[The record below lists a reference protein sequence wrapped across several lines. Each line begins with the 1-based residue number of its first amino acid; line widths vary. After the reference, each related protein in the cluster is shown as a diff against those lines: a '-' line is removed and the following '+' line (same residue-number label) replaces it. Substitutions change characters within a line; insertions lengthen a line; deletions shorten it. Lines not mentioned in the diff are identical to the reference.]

1 MPTPFYTKDNPINVG
16 ESTTAFAVEYRIG
29 GVLNHA
35 SYHNMPCSLCETT
48 GQGNKIMIHSHCEC
62 PDGWHKEYN
71 GYIMAGHESQNRGS
85 MYYCIDENMEQV
97 KGSRSCD
104 SVHLF
109 YLVGA
114 SRPLVSTTSYAL
126 SCVVCTYSCY
136 PLHK

>member
-1 MPTPFYTKDNPINVG
+1 MVVG
-16 ESTTAFAVEYRIG
+16 I
-29 GVLNHA
+29 
-35 SYHNMPCSLCETT
+35 
-48 GQGNKIMIHSHCEC
+48 K
-62 PDGWHKEYN
+62 KYN
-71 GYIMAGHESQNRGS
+71 GYIMAGHESHNGGN

-97 KGSRSCD
+97 KGSRSYD

-109 YLVGA
+109 YLFGA